1 MCLNQNQDEEAFS
14 GWVASLEGYGTTEAG
29 TRGELLTTNVTVIT
43 SEECK
48 EMMTYNITKK
58 AQIRKK
64 GTEALPY
71 GLSGMFCAQGK
82 VGEDGVFT
90 GPCKGRVK
98 KYLMDTSISAI
109 LTSLDA

>member
-1 MCLNQNQDEEAFS
+1 MCLNQNQQEAFS
-14 GWVASLEGYGTTEAG
+14 GSVASLEGYGTTEAG

-43 SEECK
+43 TQECK

-58 AQIRKK
+58 AQIRRK

-71 GLSGMFCAQGK
+71 GLSGMFCAQGM

-90 GPCKGRVK
+90 GPCKGRV
-98 KYLMDTSISAI
+98 
-109 LTSLDA
+109 